1 MGKTGLLVQSPCEL
15 MGETG
20 LVAQS
25 PCELMGETGLVA
37 QSTCEL
43 MGEIGLVAQST
54 CELMGEIGL
63 VAQSPCELMGET
75 GLVAQSPCELMGEAG
90 LVAQSTCELMGK
102 TGLVAQ
108 SPSQSTCELVGEIG
122 LVAQSTC
129 ELMGEIGLV
138 AQSTCE
144 LMGEIGL
151 VAQSTCEL
159 MGEIGLVAQFPYELM
174 GKLVSWP
181 NNQSGLNGPRNDFFL
196 LRFLRAKQFDVG
208 AALVLLRN
216 YEGWRKSHGQS
227 WLTIDKSVIQQVL
240 QSGVIQILPEKD
252 DQGRRLFWLRVGL
265 WKPRDISADTLLQ
278 VGALCGELALL
289 DSGTQI
295 NGAVAVFDMRGLG
308 LQQLKVVTPAF
319 ARKMVHYLA
328 DCISLKIN
336 AVHVMNDSVLFAMIF
351 AIFKKF
357 LDDSMKKRSWEVSSP
372 PKMEPNSSPS
382 YPAMP

>member
-1 MGKTGLLVQSPCEL
+1 
-15 MGETG
+15 
-20 LVAQS
+20 
-25 PCELMGETGLVA
+25 
-37 QSTCEL
+37 

-63 VAQSPCELMGET
+63 VDQSTCEIMGEI
-75 GLVAQSPCELMGEAG
+75 GF
-90 LVAQSTCELMGK
+90 VAQSTD
-102 TGLVAQ
+102 
-108 SPSQSTCELVGEIG
+108 
-122 LVAQSTC
+122 
-129 ELMGEIGLV
+129 
-138 AQSTCE
+138 
-144 LMGEIGL
+144 
-151 VAQSTCEL
+151 
-159 MGEIGLVAQFPYELM
+159 
-174 GKLVSWP
+174 
-181 NNQSGLNGPRNDFFL
+181 QSGLNGPRNDFFL

-265 WKPRDISADTLLQ
+265 WRPRDFSADTLLQ

-357 LDDSMKKRSWEVSSP
+357 LDDSMKKRIFFHGNNMYSLHEHVDSSYL
-372 PKMEPNSSPS
+372 PKELGGELPSQDGAQLLAVISSDAVIKELERIG
-382 YPAMP
+382 YTFLEAKQ